1 MIPVRVPE
9 IIDWKY
15 EGQAKYHYQGD
26 GVQLGEHQNG
36 DDACFGLNWLDEN
49 IDEPSQADVDGWR
62 DDAVEAY
69 KWDDVRVERDSLLA
83 KSDYVMMADFPL
95 EDKSDWEA
103 YRQELRDIPQDFDD
117 AEDVEWPEQPSG

>member
-69 KWDDVRVERDSLLA
+69 KWIDIREQRDKLLRDT
-83 KSDYVMMADFPL
+83 DYVVLADYDIANKDEWL
-95 EDKSDWEA
+95 E
-103 YRQELRDIPQDFDD
+103 YRQSLRDIPQDFDN
-117 AEDVEWPEQPSG
+117 AEDVVYPEEPAL